1 MSTARDKRRGGLRH
15 GCCHIRDFAGLR
27 PFGCGQAGQVE
38 QGQDKQRIAADS
50 KGEITMDLELLFLL
64 LDVVRDHA
72 PEYLNVRPVLIDM
85 LPDMQVTGVEIKNG
99 HLVLTT
105 GTKEST
111 ADE

>member
-1 MSTARDKRRGGLRH
+1 
-15 GCCHIRDFAGLR
+15 
-27 PFGCGQAGQVE
+27 
-38 QGQDKQRIAADS
+38 
-50 KGEITMDLELLFLL
+50 MDLELLFLL
-64 LDVVRDHA
+64 LDGVRDHA
-72 PEYLNVRPVLIDM
+72 RGYLNDKPVLIDM